1 MKKRISLLLLALV
14 CILSFAGCTSN
25 KESIQYDA
33 ASLET
38 TADTVI
44 NSFTQMSDEN
54 FEQFLEGTDLQV
66 DLTLMQSGLPVKGDD
81 FRTMIESWQA
91 AKEDCGTY
99 EGHGDFE
106 VEESSQE
113 ITLTTEAQYDKKEA
127 TITFVFDKD
136 LNMESMTVDA
146 NYSTG
151 EILEKAGLNTILGMG
166 TVFVVLIFI
175 SFIISLFK
183 YIPALEAK
191 LTGKGKKTSE
201 IPAVIPA
208 KDVAETTDVS
218 NDLELAAVISAAIA
232 ASEGT
237 STDSFVVRSVK
248 RRTSNKW
255 N

>member
-1 MKKRISLLLLALV
+1 MKKRISLLSIALV
-14 CILSFAGCTSN
+14 CMLSFAGCTSK
-25 KESIQYDA
+25 KEAIQYDA
-33 ASLET
+33 ATLET
-38 TADTVI
+38 SADTVI

-54 FEQFLEGTDLQV
+54 FNQFLEGSDLQV
-66 DLTLMQSGLPVKGDD
+66 DLTLMQSGLPVKSND
-81 FRTMIESWQA
+81 FKSMIESWQA

-99 EGHGDFE
+99 EGHGDYE
-106 VEESSQE
+106 VSASAKE
-113 ITLTTEAQYDKKEA
+113 ITLSTQAQYDKKDA
-127 TITFVFDKD
+127 TITIVFDEK
-136 LNMESMTVDA
+136 LNMTSMTVDA
-146 NYSTG
+146 DYSTG

-191 LTGKGKKTSE
+191 LTGKKKKVSKE
-201 IPAVIPA
+201 
-208 KDVAETTDVS
+208 AETAPAQVVESVVDAGG
-218 NDLELAAVISAAIA
+218 DLELIAVISAAIA

-237 STDSFVVRSVK
+237 STDGFIVRSVK